1 LEAGDVFG
9 EMSLITGQKSNA
21 TVVALSTC
29 FVLFMPQAAF
39 RELIMTHPQVLEY
52 IGQLAE
58 SRQQAIGRLKLL

>member
-1 LEAGDVFG
+1 
-9 EMSLITGQKSNA
+9 MSLITGQKSNA
-21 TVVALSTC
+21 TVVALSMC
-29 FVLFMPQAAF
+29 FVLFMPQSAF